1 MHTPVLLNE
10 AIEALKLKK
19 GAIVIDGTLGLGG
32 HSEKIL
38 ERIIPDGLLI
48 GIDQDTRNIKEA
60 EKRLSAYKKNTK
72 IVHSNFRK
80 IEEILEKLKIKQVD
94 GILLDLGLS
103 SVHLDKADRG
113 FSFQSDGPLDMRMN
127 PEQEITAATIVNG
140 YTEKDLADVIYKY
153 GEERMSRKIARVIV
167 EKRKI
172 QKFQTT
178 RELAIVIESVIKQ
191 KHTSKHPAL
200 LTFQA
205 LRIAV
210 NDELNALES
219 ALEQSMGL
227 LSPGGRLAVIS
238 YHSLEDRM
246 VKHFFRQQARQC
258 ICPKESPLCTCNH
271 SPQLNIITK
280 RPIRPTEE
288 EVRENPRSR
297 SGKMRVAEK
306 TMSNEA

>member
-10 AIEALKLKK
+10 VIEALSLKK
-19 GAIVIDGTLGLGG
+19 GSVVIDGTLGLGG

-38 ERIIPDGLLI
+38 EYIIPNGLLI

-60 EKRLSAYKKNTK
+60 KKKLKAYEKNTK
-72 IVHSNFRK
+72 IVHDNFRN
-80 IEEILEKLKIKQVD
+80 IEEVLKKLKVKKVD

-103 SVHLDKADRG
+103 SVHVDKADRG

-127 PEQEITAATIVNG
+127 SEQEITAATIVNS
-140 YTEKDLADVIYKY
+140 YTEKDLADVIYEY
-153 GEERMSRKIARVIV
+153 GEERMSRRIARSIV

-219 ALEQSMGL
+219 VLEQSMGL
-227 LSPGGRLAVIS
+227 LSLGGRLAVIS

-246 VKHFFRQQARQC
+246 VKHFFRKQARQC
-258 ICPKESPLCTCNH
+258 ICPKESPLCTCHH

-280 RPIRPTEE
+280 RPIRPTDKEIS
-288 EVRENPRSR
+288 ENPRAR
-297 SGKMRVAEK
+297 SGKMRVAER
-306 TMSNEA
+306 MINE